1 MDDAYNVDPRM
12 HRESIKKLSAFRFE
26 NAVFGH
32 GAPITGGASAQFVS
46 LAKRL

>member
-1 MDDAYNVDPRM
+1 MDDVYNVDPRQ
-12 HRESIKKLSAFRFE
+12 HRESIRKLATLHFD

-32 GAPITGGASAQFVS
+32 GKPITGGASAQFVA